1 MASCSQRSFSAHR
14 DNLAETLR
22 TTGDRTCRHPVTYK
36 WISRFLANR
45 ADELINLKEIAA
57 SSKRPDCFLV
67 RCDRIITEMKT
78 QSLMFKIGK
87 NISTSAPRLMEMY
100 ALAVGR
106 LTLSYSG
113 RDQYA
118 EEEDEE
124 AMERRFERQPQHAEN
139 ADRLT
144 SVVCDLDSFWL
155 RLNWPVDGCYCSQC
169 EKRRPFMN

>member
-1 MASCSQRSFSAHR
+1 MASSSQPSFSAHR

-22 TTGDRTCRHPVTYK
+22 ATGDR
-36 WISRFLANR
+36 AN
-45 ADELINLKEIAA
+45 ELINLKDIAA
-57 SSKRPDCFLV
+57 SRKHPDCFLV

-78 QSLMFKIGK
+78 QSLMFGIGE
-87 NISTSAPRLMEMY
+87 NISPSAPILMEMY

-106 LTLSYSG
+106 LSLSNSG

-118 EEEDEE
+118 EEKDEE
-124 AMERRFERQPQHAEN
+124 AMERKFERQPQHAEN

-144 SVVCDLDSFWL
+144 SVVCDLDSLWL

-169 EKRRPFMN
+169 EKRKPFMN

>member
-1 MASCSQRSFSAHR
+1 MASFSLLSFSAHR

-22 TTGDRTCRHPVTYK
+22 ATGDRASRHPVTYK
-36 WISRFLANR
+36 CISRFLANR
-45 ADELINLKEIAA
+45 ADELIDLRNIAT
-57 SSKRPDCFLV
+57 SREHTSCFLV

-78 QSLMFKIGK
+78 QSLMFKLGED
-87 NISTSAPRLMEMY
+87 ISPSAARLMEMY

-106 LTLSYSG
+106 LTLSQSG
-113 RDQYA
+113 CDQYA
-118 EEEDEE
+118 EENDEK

-155 RLNWPVDGCYCSQC
+155 RLNWPVNGCHCSQC
-169 EKRRPFMN
+169 EKRKPFMN